1 MELVDKQMSTAARS
15 WSNRADRRSP
25 AIVDYSSELRSWVQ
39 LAILEAE
46 EMKDFSKKDRFLS
59 LLNDL

>member
-1 MELVDKQMSTAARS
+1 MGLVDKQMSTAARS